1 MILLNGS
8 IPSHGAGHDDAMPA
22 GTPHVW
28 ARVDTDEQKYDSI
41 HDTINTTRR
50 GGGGIGWSIY
60 EYNTDIWNAI
70 VCWTIPR
77 ATCIRQCNSHCNSN
91 RQCRYVQIGRNI
103 LLPNAIMQA
112 QIQMCNGKHAS
123 YNGSNKK
130 PESGAWDQHIS
141 IAFGTFDISIVQHGI
156 ANTKT
161 SWKGG
166 AGRKHNGH
174 THFIVIHWT
183 HTSMQT
189 SRARSSHHRRSSGR
203 MRCYMRPRCNHEGAW
218 HDASFMIRD
227 EFMSHHEYWNLYRS
241 GLVYEE
247 VPHFDFILQIGQ
259 GWKYI
264 GGPGLIALHPLCL
277 LPRMKIYKYI
287 YKHIPFPFQTSCW
300 TRQKS

>member
-1 MILLNGS
+1 MKVREKCHLFMVLIVEKYMKRRVAATKTHGS
-8 IPSHGAGHDDAMPA
+8 KGMYRKRGDHD
-22 GTPHVW
+22 
-28 ARVDTDEQKYDSI
+28 AR
-41 HDTINTTRR
+41 R
-50 GGGGIGWSIY
+50 GWSIY

-130 PESGAWDQHIS
+130 PESGVWDQHIS

-166 AGRKHNGH
+166 AGC
-174 THFIVIHWT
+174 T
-183 HTSMQT
+183 HTGHSYNMSMHAYDMF
-189 SRARSSHHRRSSGR
+189 SRRA
-203 MRCYMRPRCNHEGAW
+203 
-218 HDASFMIRD
+218 
-227 EFMSHHEYWNLYRS
+227 
-241 GLVYEE
+241 
-247 VPHFDFILQIGQ
+247 
-259 GWKYI
+259 K
-264 GGPGLIALHPLCL
+264 
-277 LPRMKIYKYI
+277 
-287 YKHIPFPFQTSCW
+287 PFS
-300 TRQKS
+300 